1 MHPAFPVLRFVPAGR
16 EPAIYFEEAM
26 LDSLTSDQFAPFVN
40 RQCQLL
46 APDGTV
52 LDVVLT
58 SVREVPSARGPA
70 ASQQRIPFNLV
81 FQGPA
86 ETHLG
91 DGIYTL
97 KMDSLEVPGIFLNR
111 IHHVGPEPA
120 CRFQA
125 AFS

>member
-1 MHPAFPVLRFVPAGR
+1 LNSEQFARFV
-16 EPAIYFEEAM
+16 
-26 LDSLTSDQFAPFVN
+26 DQ
-40 RQCQLL
+40 RCQLVG
-46 APDGTV
+46 ADGTV

-70 ASQQRIPFNLV
+70 ASQQRMPFNLV

-86 ETHLG
+86 GTHLG

-97 KMDSLEVPGIFLNR
+97 KADGLEVPGVFLNR

-120 CRFQA
+120 SRFQA

>member
-1 MHPAFPVLRFVPAGR
+1 
-16 EPAIYFEEAM
+16 M
-26 LDSLTSDQFAPFVN
+26 LESLTSELFAPFVDQ
-40 RQCQLL
+40 RCQLVGS
-46 APDGTV
+46 DGAV
-52 LDVVLT
+52 VNAVLT

-70 ASQQRIPFNLV
+70 ASQQRMPFNLV
-81 FQGPA
+81 FQGSA

-97 KMDSLEVPGIFLNR
+97 RVGGMELPGIFLNR

-120 CRFQA
+120 SRFQA